1 MNVLFATSEVQ
12 PLVRTGGL
20 AEVSIGLPRSLRA
33 LGEDVRVVMPA
44 YAPAIKATTG
54 LAEATRLKLTGVA
67 RPVRVLVGVIPSAG
81 VPIYLIDYPS
91 YFERGG
97 GPYANSDGDEWAD
110 NAQRFALFC
119 RAVTAIATG
128 EANLDWKVDLVHCND
143 WQTGLVPALLA
154 ANDTRPATLFTIH
167 NLAAQ
172 GLFSWEV
179 FHNLRLPRRLWTRHG
194 LEHYGNFSFIK
205 GGLAFADRLNTVSP
219 TYARE
224 VQTDVLGCGLESVL
238 RRHSERLTGIL
249 NGVDYEVWNP
259 TTDPYLTAGYDATSL
274 ETKVQNKLA
283 VQRRLDLDESAQ
295 KTLLIHAGRLL
306 HRRGSDQL
314 LELVPRLQMLDA
326 QLVVMGQGERLL
338 GDALSHAA
346 RRNPGRMATIIGN
359 DEAQLHLLEAGADMF
374 LIPSRFEPC
383 GLDQLHS
390 LRYGTIPVAH
400 RTGGLTDTIEDVGS
414 VAVPASGA
422 TGFCYEGSLAMDLV
436 TCVERAIRLSRDNP
450 EQWQLVQRN
459 GMARD
464 FGWTRSATRY
474 QALYQEAVQ
483 DHAFDRNGGR
493 TPSM

>member
-1 MNVLFATSEVQ
+1 
-12 PLVRTGGL
+12 
-20 AEVSIGLPRSLRA
+20 
-33 LGEDVRVVMPA
+33 
-44 YAPAIKATTG
+44 
-54 LAEATRLKLTGVA
+54 
-67 RPVRVLVGVIPSAG
+67 VLVGVIPSAK
-81 VPIYLIDYPS
+81 VPIYLIDYPR

-119 RAVTAIATG
+119 RAVTAIAGG
-128 EANLDWKVDLVHCND
+128 EADLDWRVDLVHCND

-154 ANDTRPATLFTIH
+154 AKDARPASLFTIH

-179 FHNLRLPRRLWTRHG
+179 YHNLSLPRRLWTRHG

-224 VQTDVLGCGLESVL
+224 IQTDVLGCGLESVL
-238 RRHSERLTGIL
+238 RRHSERLTGIV

-259 TTDPYLTAGYDATSL
+259 TTDPYLTAAYDITTL
-274 ETKVQNKLA
+274 EHKVQNKLA
-283 VQRRLDLDESAQ
+283 LQRRLDLDETPQS
-295 KTLLIHAGRLL
+295 TMLVHAGRLL
-306 HRRGSDQL
+306 PRRGCDQL
-314 LELVPRLQMLDA
+314 LELVSRLGTLDA
-326 QLVVMGQGERLL
+326 QLVVMGQGDRLL
-338 GDALSHAA
+338 EDALSHAA
-346 RRNPGRMATIIGN
+346 RRGPGRMATVIGN
-359 DEAQLHLLEAGADMF
+359 DEALLHMMEAGADIF

-400 RTGGLTDTIEDVGS
+400 RTGGLTDTIDDVGTETL
-414 VAVPASGA
+414 PAPGA
-422 TGFCYEGSLAMDLV
+422 TGFCYEGSQATDLA
-436 TCVERAIRLSRDNP
+436 TAVERAIQLSREHP

-459 GMARD
+459 GMSRD

-474 QALYQEAVQ
+474 QALYQEAQ
-483 DHAFDRNGGR
+483 QYQAFHRNGN
-493 TPSM
+493 